1 MISGILF
8 LFNTGGPVVVVL
20 AAISVVALTMSLYKI
35 WQFAVN
41 RVGRHKVALQ
51 AIDLWLENSRQEAY
65 DMVASHRSPLSKVV
79 AHAMRGL
86 THANTNIA
94 AVREDVTRVALAELH
109 ELRRYLRGIEVIAQ
123 SAPLLGLLGTVI
135 GMIEAFN
142 KLAASGTAVNP
153 ALLAGGIWTALLAT
167 AMGLGVALVFST
179 LGAWFESIV
188 ENERSVVEL
197 TMTGFFAQRIADDQG
212 RDFGDVT
219 KIETKR
225 PVHAN

>member
-1 MISGILF
+1 MISGIMF

-65 DMVASHRSPLSKVV
+65 DMVASHRAPLSKVV

>member
-1 MISGILF
+1 MISDIMF
-8 LFNTGGPVVVVL
+8 LFNTGGPVVAVL

-142 KLAASGTAVNP
+142 KLAGSGTAVNP

>member
-8 LFNTGGPVVVVL
+8 LFNSGGPVVVVL

>member
-1 MISGILF
+1 MISDIMF

>member
-1 MISGILF
+1 MISDIVF

-20 AAISVVALTMSLYKI
+20 AAISVVALTMSLYKL
-35 WQFAVN
+35 WQFAAN

-212 RDFGDVT
+212 RDFGDIT

-225 PVHAN
+225 PAHAN

>member
-8 LFNTGGPVVVVL
+8 LFNSGGPVVVVL

-197 TMTGFFAQRIADDQG
+197 TMTGFFAHRIADDQG